1 MWWLLCLLLLVYSHI
16 FMKHCMDL
24 CLSTVVHFLCWK
36 YCFKCNNMHTIFLC
50 LMFLFLWL
58 DCMNVLGLLMC
69 MYFCCKKSLSLSM
82 DIYHPFNYLYTY
94 TPSFHV
100 LKYYNCFCFKLW
112 CFSTKSSYPLL
123 LQLWVVCFVL
133 WTLHKSLIICKVW
146 ISLVLCS
153 NIFQV
158 SLHPHD
164 VWPKMFSRS
173 FTTMYFTKLHHLPT
187 SISYRSIA
195 FYFVQN
201 MV

>member
-1 MWWLLCLLLLVYSHI
+1 MVRLHECLGVVDVHVLLLQ
-16 FMKHCMDL
+16 K
-24 CLSTVVHFLCWK
+24 
-36 YCFKCNNMHTIFLC
+36 IFL
-50 LMFLFLWL
+50 LEYEHIL
-58 DCMNVLGLLMC
+58 
-69 MYFCCKKSLSLSM
+69 
-82 DIYHPFNYLYTY
+82 PFNYLYTY

-112 CFSTKSSYPLL
+112 CFCTKSSYPLL

-133 WTLHKSLIICKVW
+133 WTLHWSLIIFKVW
-146 ISLVLCS
+146 ISLLLCP
-153 NIFQV
+153 NILQV

-164 VWPKMFSRS
+164 VWQK
-173 FTTMYFTKLHHLPT
+173 YFKSLFQPCILLKLHRLST